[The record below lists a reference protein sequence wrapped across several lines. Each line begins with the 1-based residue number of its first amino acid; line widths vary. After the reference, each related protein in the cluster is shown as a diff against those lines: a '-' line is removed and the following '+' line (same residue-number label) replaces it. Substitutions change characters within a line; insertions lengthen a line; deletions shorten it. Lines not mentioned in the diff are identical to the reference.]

1 MKNELLKYLIIVT
14 LCYYLLKGLLY
25 LLLWQTTKKVQQNAL
40 AAKQREKE
48 KRIKKIEQE
57 IWEPDTDDHE

>member
-14 LCYYLLKGLLY
+14 LCYYLLKGLIY
-25 LLLWQTTKKVQQNAL
+25 LLLWQTTKRVQQNAL

-48 KRIKKIEQE
+48 KRKKEKE
-57 IWEPDTDDHE
+57 IWEPDTDE

>member
-14 LCYYLLKGLLY
+14 LCYYLLKGLIY
-25 LLLWQTTKKVQQNAL
+25 LLLWQTTKRVQDSAL

-48 KRIKKIEQE
+48 KRKIEEQ
-57 IWEPDTDDHE
+57 IWNPDTDDQN